1 MDLIIWR
8 HAEAQEGQEG
18 HEGLDDLQR
27 QLTPRGLKEATRM
40 ARWLDAVMPEGTR
53 ILCSPAL
60 RCDQTAHAL
69 GRRYRICPELA
80 PGAPAGTLL
89 ALAKWPSARQSVL
102 LVGHQP
108 DLGGLVAH
116 LLGIEDAAVSV
127 RKGGIWWLRH
137 RVRDG
142 RASVVV
148 HAVANP
154 DLV

>member
-8 HAEAQEGQEG
+8 HAEAEEAREGI
-18 HEGLDDLQR
+18 DDLQR
-27 QLTPRGLKEATRM
+27 TLTPRGVKEATRM
-40 ARWLDAVMPEGTR
+40 ARWLDAVLPEGAR
-53 ILCSPAL
+53 ILSSPAL

-80 PGAPAGTLL
+80 PGAQVQTLL
-89 ALAKWPSARQSVL
+89 TLAKWPAARQSVV

-108 DLGGLVAH
+108 DLGALVSH
-116 LLGIEDAAVSV
+116 LLGIQDEAVSV

-137 RVRDG
+137 RVREG
-142 RASVVV
+142 RASVRV
-148 HAVANP
+148 HAVLNP

>member
-8 HAEAQEGQEG
+8 HAEAEDL
-18 HEGLDDLQR
+18 HEGIDDLQR
-27 QLTPRGLKEATRM
+27 ELTPRGMKEAVRM
-40 ARWLDAVMPEGTR
+40 ARWLDASLPEGAR

-80 PGAPAGTLL
+80 PGAQTQTLL
-89 ALAKWPSARQSVL
+89 ELAKWPAGRQSVL

-108 DLGGLVAH
+108 DLGQLVAH
-116 LLGIEDAAVSV
+116 VLGIEDAAVSV
-127 RKGGIWWLRH
+127 RKGGVWWLRH
-137 RVRDG
+137 RVRDAQ
-142 RASVVV
+142 ASVVV
-148 HAVANP
+148 HAVLNP

>member
-1 MDLIIWR
+1 MDLIVWR
-8 HAEAQEGQEG
+8 HAEAEEGREG
-18 HEGLDDLQR
+18 GDDLQR
-27 QLTPRGLKEATRM
+27 QLTPRGVKEAARM

-53 ILCSPAL
+53 ILCSPAM

-80 PGAPAGTLL
+80 PGASTEVLL
-89 ALAKWPSARQSVL
+89 ALSKWPMARQSVL

-108 DLGGLVAH
+108 DLGELVAH

-137 RVRDG
+137 RVRDEQAG
-142 RASVVV
+142 VVV
-148 HAVANP
+148 HAVLNP